1 MCKIDLSDEGKM
13 MNNTTQNL
21 TAGKRVKALISVAL
35 ILIAT
40 GAGLWYWKQS
50 NTQSG
55 GWGGSGPVPVNTTT
69 ATAGPVNKALAVP
82 GELQAVQQVLLT
94 TEVAGKV
101 TAIHFKAGQHVKAGD
116 VLVSLNTSV
125 EEADLKAAEARSR
138 FASRQLQRAENLAPT
153 RALTEETLQQRQA
166 DYDEAQA
173 VLAQLKA
180 RIRQKR
186 IVAPFDGVI
195 GLRQINLGQ
204 YVMPGEAAATLTRM
218 NKMFVNFDV
227 SQNQRALLADVEQ
240 VRFFTGESSD
250 ASDTSLIADISA
262 TEVRVNRDTR
272 NIQVQAV
279 FDNTKPQLQPG
290 MYVHVELSLGVSK
303 NAIQLPASAVLTSA
317 YGETAVVVRNPDD
330 KGVGV
335 AEYVSVVVEER
346 IDDSV
351 VISSGLNAGD
361 VIVSEG
367 QLRVQPGAQVQITNA
382 QARAAE
388 GE

>member
-69 ATAGPVNKALAVP
+69 ATAGPVNKVLAVP

-101 TAIHFKAGQHVKAGD
+101 SAIHFKAGQHVKAGD

-125 EEADLKAAEARSR
+125 EEADLKAAEARNR

-218 NKMFVNFDV
+218 DKMFVNFDV

-290 MYVHVELSLGVSK
+290 MYVQVELSLGVSK

-317 YGETAVVVRNPDD
+317 YGETVVVVRNPDD
-330 KGVGV
+330 KGVGM

-361 VIVSEG
+361 VIVREG
-367 QLRVQPGAQVQITNA
+367 QLRVQPGAQVQITNT
-382 QARAAE
+382 QARAE
-388 GE
+388 GGE

>member
-1 MCKIDLSDEGKM
+1 

-69 ATAGPVNKALAVP
+69 ATAGPVNKVLAVP

-101 TAIHFKAGQHVKAGD
+101 SAIHFKAGQHVKAGD

-125 EEADLKAAEARSR
+125 EEADLKAAEARNR

-218 NKMFVNFDV
+218 DKMFVNFDV

-290 MYVHVELSLGVSK
+290 MYVQVELSLGVSK

-317 YGETAVVVRNPDD
+317 YGETVVVVRNPDD
-330 KGVGV
+330 KGVGM

-361 VIVSEG
+361 VIVREG
-367 QLRVQPGAQVQITNA
+367 QLRVQPGAQVQITNT
-382 QARAAE
+382 QARAE
-388 GE
+388 GGE

>member
-40 GAGLWYWKQS
+40 GAGLWYWKQA

-55 GWGGSGPVPVNTTT
+55 GWGGSGPVPVNTTI
-69 ATAGPVNKALAVP
+69 ATAGPVNKVLAVP
-82 GELQAVQQVLLT
+82 GELKAVQQVLLT

-101 TAIHFKAGQHVKAGD
+101 SAIHFKAGQQVSAGD
-116 VLVSLNTSV
+116 VLVSLDTSV
-125 EEADLKAAEARSR
+125 EEADLKAAEARNR

-218 NKMFVNFDV
+218 DKMFVNFDV

-240 VRFFTGESSD
+240 VRLSTDESSD
-250 ASDTSLIADISA
+250 ASATSITADISA
-262 TEVRVNRDTR
+262 IEPRVNRDTR

-279 FDNTKPQLQPG
+279 FNNAKQSLQPG
-290 MYVHVELSLGVSK
+290 MYVHVELSLGVSDS
-303 NAIQLPASAVLTSA
+303 AIQLPASAVLTSA

-330 KGVGV
+330 NGVGV
-335 AEYVSVVVEER
+335 AEYVSVVVDER
-346 IDDSV
+346 IGDSV
-351 VISSGLNAGD
+351 VISSGLNVGD
-361 VIVSEG
+361 VVVSEG
-367 QLRVQPGAQVQITNA
+367 QLRVQPGAQVQINDTQA
-382 QARAAE
+382 QAE
-388 GE
+388 GGE